1 MGHRLSE
8 ILFTDGVRAAQERY
22 GSRAQNERRRTA
34 GHPNDTLTGAES
46 AFIQARDGFYL
57 ASVSESGWPYI
68 QFRGGP
74 AGFVRVLDGKTLGYA
89 DFRGNRQYI
98 STGNIDRDG
107 RVTLFFMD
115 YAHQERLK
123 VLGRARI
130 ADAAQAPELAR
141 QTPPTPA
148 FSELVGQ
155 RTPTRQNASLAI
167 WFKKC
172 AQLINLKESNVVQ
185 TISLRSFPEVVTI
198 LSIVGAMDSGNDVSP
213 RDSYLLSQQLTNI
226 LIIPKVYPKAVVVR
240 DIEGVPL

>member
-22 GSRAQNERRRTA
+22 GSRTQNERRRSA
-34 GHPNDTLTGAES
+34 GHANDTLTATET

-57 ASVSESGWPYI
+57 ASVNESGWPYI

-107 RVTLFFMD
+107 RVALIFMD

-130 ADAAQAPELAR
+130 ADAAQAPELIKQLEVPGYRAR
-141 QTPPTPA
+141 VERAVLITVEAFDWNCPQHITPRYTEA
-148 FSELVGQ
+148 EF
-155 RTPTRQNASLAI
+155 AS
-167 WFKKC
+167 
-172 AQLINLKESNVVQ
+172 
-185 TISLRSFPEVVTI
+185 R
-198 LSIVGAMDSGNDVSP
+198 
-213 RDSYLLSQQLTNI
+213 
-226 LIIPKVYPKAVVVR
+226 
-240 DIEGVPL
+240 

>member
-107 RVTLFFMD
+107 RVALIFMD

-130 ADAAQAPELAR
+130 ADAAQAPELVRQLEIPGYRAR
-141 QTPPTPA
+141 VERAVLITVEAFDWNCPQHITPRYTEA
-148 FSELVGQ
+148 EF
-155 RTPTRQNASLAI
+155 AS
-167 WFKKC
+167 
-172 AQLINLKESNVVQ
+172 
-185 TISLRSFPEVVTI
+185 R
-198 LSIVGAMDSGNDVSP
+198 
-213 RDSYLLSQQLTNI
+213 
-226 LIIPKVYPKAVVVR
+226 
-240 DIEGVPL
+240 